1 MRGMLPCRRPL
12 PGVFR
17 TGRQL
22 LPLGPSRHHGDSTPG
37 GTFPWPALIEV
48 RKLIRRETFVPT
60 RKSTRRKLQH
70 FAPAGST
77 FEFTLHGQDGVSGS
91 GKKKEKEK
99 ERTYSNDLSWRGG
112 ERRKTTGIGTSS
124 ADGWRGRPRRET
136 VRRVDE

>member
-70 FAPAGST
+70 FAPAGSA

-91 GKKKEKEK
+91 GKKKKKRKKKEPTAMTSAGEGEKEEK
-99 ERTYSNDLSWRGG
+99 QLELGRRARMDG
-112 ERRKTTGIGTSS
+112 EDAQDARL
-124 ADGWRGRPRRET
+124 
-136 VRRVDE
+136 